1 MGQVLMKWNVNAKR
15 QMFNCDCIR
24 TIGIRSEIKS
34 KYAVEISVGILFS
47 QIIIDKQIAYAISI
61 P

>member
-1 MGQVLMKWNVNAKR
+1 
-15 QMFNCDCIR
+15 MFNCDCIR